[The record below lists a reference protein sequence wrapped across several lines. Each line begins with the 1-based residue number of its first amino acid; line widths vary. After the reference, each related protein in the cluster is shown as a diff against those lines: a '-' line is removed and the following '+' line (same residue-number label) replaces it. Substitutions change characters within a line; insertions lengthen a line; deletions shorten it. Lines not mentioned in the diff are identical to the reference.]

1 MENKDYGR
9 IDEKLIS
16 LPKNFKLLSN
26 LLESKFRETQ
36 NDAQELKSEFIY
48 IIHNWND
55 FKNLPFFG
63 LKLKYAIWLIP
74 LPFLVWLIVFLEL
87 LYYLIFC

>member
-26 LLESKFRETQ
+26 LLESKFRKTK
-36 NDAQELKSEFIY
+36 NDAQELKSEQ
-48 IIHNWND
+48 D
-55 FKNLPFFG
+55 
-63 LKLKYAIWLIP
+63 LK
-74 LPFLVWLIVFLEL
+74 
-87 LYYLIFC
+87 CN